1 MQRSL
6 WSNLHEDRKE
16 VHVSLLQLPEEDGG
30 AERRRVQQ
38 FPLLHQLQGPVA
50 KLAGSGPST
59 LAVSVPD
66 ASREAADSLRWVRDH
81 VMGLHFGTS

>member
-1 MQRSL
+1 M
-6 WSNLHEDRKE
+6 
-16 VHVSLLQLPEEDGG
+16 LQLPEEDGR

-66 ASREAADSLRWVRDH
+66 ASREADESLRWVRDH
-81 VMGLHFGTS
+81 VMGLQAKGTVMGGQHTHENVHSGRF